1 LKGLVNMSTPRGI
14 AAALVLTTALAIWP
28 AFAAAA
34 APSARPLASGESVL
48 SDGLTV
54 AVRRATLSPTAALE
68 IWIVA
73 PSNGYGAS
81 KPGIARLTAL
91 SIVATKIG
99 GQSLRDIVRAS
110 GGELMVLVFP
120 SSTEIAV
127 IAPANAANQLADALT
142 ARVLHPTVDTAGLR
156 EAKAGLTE
164 QQALAASAADQL
176 LRDGIF
182 GQLFASGPFH
192 MSTYGA
198 TDTLHLLSQEDVE
211 NFAAQAYV
219 PANEIVVAVGGTLD
233 EAALNARIAQAAP
246 TARAAMAMPA
256 SVRGVQPQGPVP
268 SGLADIPGV
277 GLGWIGPS
285 VADERTSTAMDFLSD
300 YLTRPDYGLVAK
312 AIQSADPTA
321 DFGGQFITL
330 KDAGVFYM
338 TVEGGTLSADA
349 ALSAM
354 RIAVKPVLDGPL
366 PPAEFSRALAAF
378 RTHTLL
384 DTQTPQQLADNYGWY
399 FAQGAPGYAPAATDL
414 HLTGDYYDVA
424 ASLTAQQVYE
434 AAKTY
439 LGAAPAIAVV
449 APHPQTPT
457 TTSMRQARASARGE
471 R

>member
-1 LKGLVNMSTPRGI
+1 MSSPRGV
-14 AAALVLTTALAIWP
+14 AAALALSAALAIWP
-28 AFAAAA
+28 AGATAA
-34 APSARPLASGESVL
+34 APSEKPLASGESVL

-73 PSNGYGAS
+73 PSDGYGTS

-91 SIVATKIG
+91 SVVATKVG
-99 GQSLRDIVRAS
+99 GQSLRDIVRAA
-110 GGELMVLVFP
+110 GGELMVSIFP

-127 IAPANAANQLADALT
+127 LAPANVASELADALT
-142 ARVLHPTVDTAGLR
+142 ARVLHPTVDTSGLS
-156 EAKAGLTE
+156 EAKLRLAG
-164 QQALAASAADQL
+164 QQAAAKSAADLL

-192 MSTYGA
+192 ASTYGA
-198 TDTLHLLSQEDVE
+198 TETLQSFSQKDVE
-211 NFAAQAYV
+211 SFVAQAYV
-219 PANEIVVAVGGTLD
+219 PANEIVVAVGGDLD
-233 EAALNARIAQAAP
+233 EAALSQRIAAAAP
-246 TARAAMAMPA
+246 TARAATAMPA
-256 SVRGVQPQGPVP
+256 SVRGPQPQAPVP
-268 SGLADIPGV
+268 YGSADTPGV

-312 AIQSADPTA
+312 AMQSADPTA

-338 TVEGGTLSADA
+338 TVVGGTLSSDA
-349 ALSAM
+349 AVATM
-354 RIAVKPVLDGPL
+354 RNAVKPLLDGPL
-366 PPAEFSRALAAF
+366 PPAEFARALAAF

-414 HLTGDYYDVA
+414 RLSGDYYGQA
-424 ASLTAQQVYE
+424 AGLTAQQVYE

-439 LGAAPAIAVV
+439 LGATPAIATV
-449 APHPQTPT
+449 APHPQAQT
-457 TTSMRQARASARGE
+457 TTSMRPAGVAGRGAR
-471 R
+471 